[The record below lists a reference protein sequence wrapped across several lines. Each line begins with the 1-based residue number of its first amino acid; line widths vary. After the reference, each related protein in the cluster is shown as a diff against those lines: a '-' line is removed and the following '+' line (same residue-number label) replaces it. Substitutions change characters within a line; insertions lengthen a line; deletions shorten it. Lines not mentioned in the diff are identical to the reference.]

1 MAYLF
6 HVIVIILMYRTLRF
20 RFIYTNWT
28 MIVMFA
34 AAVTLSYSLS
44 LIIAVTV
51 EYPVANMKIA
61 FYKFAGIKKRK

>member
-1 MAYLF
+1 
-6 HVIVIILMYRTLRF
+6 
-20 RFIYTNWT
+20 

-34 AAVTLSYSLS
+34 AAATLSYSLS

-51 EYPVANMKIA
+51 EYPVTNMKIA